1 MRFDLSDLRLFL
13 NVVEA
18 GSITHGAERMHLAI
32 AAASTRIRNMEAAL
46 GTPLLHRERQG
57 VQPTPAGR
65 TLVHHARILLQQAE
79 RMHGDLAQYA
89 EGIKGQVRLLSN
101 TNALT
106 EFLPEPLS
114 DFLATHPQ
122 VNIDLEERL
131 SDEIVAAVADGT
143 ADIGIVAATVEV
155 AGLETLPFRTD
166 RFVLVVAPKHPLAT
180 VEHIPFAEVLDF
192 DFVGLDR
199 TSALQRFLSEKA
211 ERIGRRLKLR
221 VQLRSFDAVCRFVEC
236 NVGIGIVPA
245 TTAERHA
252 KTMSIRRIEL
262 ADSWALRNLTI
273 CIRRRGRSPD
283 LRPRPRPPL
292 VRVPIAFAAS
302 KIAMS
307 RPHPEIPAQSA
318 KRRADQLLVE
328 RGLAESRAK
337 AQALIL
343 AGVVNCAGRR
353 IEKPGEQLAADA
365 VLTSRGTTIPG
376 YPAGASSSLTPST
389 ISGSQSMVKRPSIL
403 VHRRAVLPTCCCRA
417 GPDASTPLMSDTVSS
432 PGNCGRIRGLS
443 STSG

>member
-1 MRFDLSDLRLFL
+1 MRFDLADLNLFR

-18 GSITHGAERMHLAI
+18 GSITHGAGRTHLAL

-65 TLVHHARILLQQAE
+65 TLVHHARLLLQQAE
-79 RMHGDLAQYA
+79 RMHGELAQYA

-114 DFLATHPQ
+114 DFLAAHPQ

-166 RFVLVVAPKHPLAT
+166 RFVLVVAPRHPLAT
-180 VEHIPFAEVLDF
+180 EARVVFADVLEF
-192 DFVGLDR
+192 DFIGLDR
-199 TSALQRFLSEKA
+199 TSALQRFLSDKA
-211 ERIGRRLKLR
+211 GRVGRRLKLR

-252 KTMSIRRIEL
+252 NTMSIRRIEL
-262 ADSWALRNLTI
+262 ADDWALRNLMI
-273 CIRRRGRSPD
+273 CVRREAD
-283 LRPRPRPPL
+283 LPIYARDL
-292 VRVPIAFAAS
+292 VR
-302 KIAMS
+302 
-307 RPHPEIPAQSA
+307 H
-318 KRRADQLLVE
+318 
-328 RGLAESRAK
+328 
-337 AQALIL
+337 
-343 AGVVNCAGRR
+343 
-353 IEKPGEQLAADA
+353 LAA
-365 VLTSRGTTIPG
+365 P
-376 YPAGASSSLTPST
+376 
-389 ISGSQSMVKRPSIL
+389 
-403 VHRRAVLPTCCCRA
+403 
-417 GPDASTPLMSDTVSS
+417 VS
-432 PGNCGRIRGLS
+432 NN
-443 STSG
+443 